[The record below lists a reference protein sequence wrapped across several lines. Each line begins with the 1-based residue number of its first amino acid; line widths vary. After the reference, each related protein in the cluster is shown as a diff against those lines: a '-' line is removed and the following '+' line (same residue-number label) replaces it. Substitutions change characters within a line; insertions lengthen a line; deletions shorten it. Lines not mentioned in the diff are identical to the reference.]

1 VACGWKSIFDLLL
14 SKDECDVWMK
24 IVVSFQDFNINWD
37 KIIPL
42 SNECGMWMKKHIAF
56 SCLEDECD
64 VWMKIV
70 VSFSRY

>member
-1 VACGWKSIFDLLL
+1 MNVAC
-14 SKDECDVWMK
+14 
-24 IVVSFQDFNINWD
+24 
-37 KIIPL
+37 
-42 SNECGMWMKKHIAF
+42 MWMKKHIAF